1 MGRSRK
7 RTYIRSHYIVWGK
20 RGKKTYL
27 HKVRNFVE
35 ARRASCQLS
44 SLLLNGREGCKVWN
58 YVYTRMFVEDKL
70 SLLPAGVVE
79 RRRDKG
85 LIKNDLRR
93 MALTLHGFCQAN
105 FRLPLDIKP
114 GKFLK
119 VMHCK

>member
-1 MGRSRK
+1 
-7 RTYIRSHYIVWGK
+7 
-20 RGKKTYL
+20 
-27 HKVRNFVE
+27 
-35 ARRASCQLS
+35 
-44 SLLLNGREGCKVWN
+44 
-58 YVYTRMFVEDKL
+58 MFVEDKL

-119 VMHCK
+119 IMHCTNFVLSYCEILHCSTLMCQFIHLPVKIRVERLCYGIGLNLWEVGL